1 MVVLACTNEGTIAS
15 GLYLPANPILELSD
29 PTSIIRGIPYW
40 WLKPWG
46 IYIIK
51 WEIYL
56 ND

>member
-1 MVVLACTNEGTIAS
+1 VVVLACTNEGTIAS